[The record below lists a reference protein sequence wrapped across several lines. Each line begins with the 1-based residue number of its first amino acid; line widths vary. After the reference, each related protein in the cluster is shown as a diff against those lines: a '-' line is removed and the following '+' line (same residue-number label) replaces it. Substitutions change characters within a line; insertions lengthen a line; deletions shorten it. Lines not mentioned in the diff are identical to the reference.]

1 MPGGSLQASFLFFS
15 DSFFTSTF
23 CGRIYAVNRQEFME
37 KLEKL
42 DLPRSEFLILSGG
55 SLLLRG
61 LREATADMDICVSE
75 KLAAELDLASCPR
88 DKDGCYVPFE
98 DVQMKADMEGRAY
111 DIIDGYRCQTLED
124 ILERKRKWRRPK
136 DLKDIA
142 VIEEWLK
149 R

>member
-1 MPGGSLQASFLFFS
+1 MK
-15 DSFFTSTF
+15 
-23 CGRIYAVNRQEFME
+23 V
-37 KLEKL
+37 
-42 DLPRSEFLILSGG
+42 
-55 SLLLRG
+55 
-61 LREATADMDICVSE
+61 ATAGSVVKANFKGLTDAQGYRYVNKARAGWRYAFVAYS
-75 KLAAELDLASCPR
+75 S
-88 DKDGCYVPFE
+88 DGTRTYGEV
-98 DVQMKADMEGRAY
+98 KADMEGRAY